1 MAMSILWESAQVS
14 LLGSDK
20 QLGERQFSEDA
31 LKCEQTWRESINE
44 LIKEQIMFHC
54 ADTTVLASA
63 EYSVEKKA
71 IINNGCRA
79 EYKAIIVP
87 HPVAM
92 SRKTF
97 DVLTDLAAK
106 GFCVIVI
113 DFTQNLIVL
122 EDGSRSNDGKKDVET
137 GETSCF
143 IVNTGDERAKIEKN
157 YINLMNPEN
166 GLCYNVDAENLVIE
180 AKKGIIVK
188 FGKRG

>member
-20 QLGERQFSEDA
+20 QLGERRFSEDA
-31 LKCEQTWRESINE
+31 LKCEQTWRESIDE

-63 EYSVEKKA
+63 EYSVEK
-71 IINNGCRA
+71 
-79 EYKAIIVP
+79 KAIIVP

-122 EDGSRSNDGKKDVET
+122 EDGSRSNDSKRDVET

-143 IVNTGDERAKIEKN
+143 IVNTGDERAKSEKN
-157 YINLMNPEN
+157 YINLINPEN

>member
-1 MAMSILWESAQVS
+1 MSILWESAQVS

-20 QLGERQFSEDA
+20 QLGERRFSEDA
-31 LKCEQTWRESINE
+31 LKCEQTWRESIDE

-63 EYSVEKKA
+63 EYSVEK
-71 IINNGCRA
+71 
-79 EYKAIIVP
+79 KAIIVP

-122 EDGSRSNDGKKDVET
+122 EDGSRSNDSKSVVDLEK
-137 GETSCF
+137 
-143 IVNTGDERAKIEKN
+143 AKHF
-157 YINLMNPEN
+157 
-166 GLCYNVDAENLVIE
+166 VI
-180 AKKGIIVK
+180 AV
-188 FGKRG
+188 